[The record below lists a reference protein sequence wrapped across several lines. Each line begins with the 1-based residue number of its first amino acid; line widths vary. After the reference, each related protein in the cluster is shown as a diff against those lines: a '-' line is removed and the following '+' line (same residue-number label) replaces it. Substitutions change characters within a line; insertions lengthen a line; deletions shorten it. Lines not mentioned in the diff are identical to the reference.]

1 MAGSLRSYSGCL
13 RRLGGKVATLLPTK
27 LAYFSTCFFY
37 FYVAEDQR
45 TFYTRDPI
53 SKANYNTFVVN
64 RQYANMLILTSTY
77 IKGSL
82 LSKLNRKME
91 KAWVKLF
98 SGLSMVNITYKCK
111 HRFRYF
117 TFICP

>member
-1 MAGSLRSYSGCL
+1 MLAKTSGW
-13 RRLGGKVATLLPTK
+13 K
-27 LAYFSTCFFY
+27 LAIILRMFAKIRRKSSYIITDEIGLLFYVFFY

-77 IKGSL
+77 TKGFL
-82 LSKLNRKME
+82 L
-91 KAWVKLF
+91 
-98 SGLSMVNITYKCK
+98 
-111 HRFRYF
+111 
-117 TFICP
+117 